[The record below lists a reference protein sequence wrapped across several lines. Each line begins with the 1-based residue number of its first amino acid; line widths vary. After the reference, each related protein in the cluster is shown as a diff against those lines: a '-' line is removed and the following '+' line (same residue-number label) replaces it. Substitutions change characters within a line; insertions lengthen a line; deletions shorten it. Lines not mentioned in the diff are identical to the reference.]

1 MRLVSLRRPASFT
14 TWAVPATVQPVSG
27 VYDLLSSVEY
37 SKDRF
42 CTSSAYRPPSAA
54 RLMSS
59 KKTPYIV
66 LSIAAPRVDGST
78 VIA

>member
-1 MRLVSLRRPASFT
+1 MRFRSFRRPPSFT
-14 TWAVPATVQPVSG
+14 TCAVPSTVHEVSG
-27 VYDLLSSVEY
+27 VYEVLSAVEY
-37 SKDRF
+37 SKDLF

-66 LSIAAPRVDGST
+66 SSILAPRAVGST

>member
-1 MRLVSLRRPASFT
+1 M
-14 TWAVPATVQPVSG
+14 
-27 VYDLLSSVEY
+27 EY

-42 CTSSAYRPPSAA
+42 CTSSAYSPPSAA

-66 LSIAAPRVDGST
+66 SSIAAPWAAGST
-78 VIA
+78 LIV

>member
-1 MRLVSLRRPASFT
+1 MRAFSRPSSFT
-14 TWAVPATVQPVSG
+14 TWAVPSTVHEVSG
-27 VYDLLSSVEY
+27 VYEELSAVEY

-42 CTSSAYRPPSAA
+42 WTSSAYRPPSAA

-59 KKTPYIV
+59 KKTPYMV
-66 LSIAAPRVDGST
+66 SSIFAPLAAGST

>member
-1 MRLVSLRRPASFT
+1 MYEV
-14 TWAVPATVQPVSG
+14 
-27 VYDLLSSVEY
+27 LSAVEY

-59 KKTPYIV
+59 KNTPYIV
-66 LSIAAPRVDGST
+66 SSIFAPLAVGST

>member
-1 MRLVSLRRPASFT
+1 MVAQEVSD
-14 TWAVPATVQPVSG
+14 
-27 VYDLLSSVEY
+27 VYEPLSAFEY

-66 LSIAAPRVDGST
+66 SSILAPAVLGST

>member
-1 MRLVSLRRPASFT
+1 MSA
-14 TWAVPATVQPVSG
+14 
-27 VYDLLSSVEY
+27 VEY
-37 SKDRF
+37 SKDLF

-66 LSIAAPRVDGST
+66 SSIVAPLALGST

>member
-1 MRLVSLRRPASFT
+1 V
-14 TWAVPATVQPVSG
+14 TVQAVSG

-66 LSIAAPRVDGST
+66 LSIVAPAST
-78 VIA
+78 GRR

>member
-1 MRLVSLRRPASFT
+1 MYER
-14 TWAVPATVQPVSG
+14 
-27 VYDLLSSVEY
+27 LSSVEY

-42 CTSSAYRPPSAA
+42 WTSSAYRPPSAA

-66 LSIAAPRVDGST
+66 SSIFAPLAVGST
-78 VIA
+78 VMA

>member
-1 MRLVSLRRPASFT
+1 MRSLRRPPSFT
-14 TWAVPATVQPVSG
+14 TSAVPSAAHAVSG
-27 VYDLLSSVEY
+27 VYEALSAVEY

-59 KKTPYIV
+59 
-66 LSIAAPRVDGST
+66 
-78 VIA
+78 

>member
-1 MRLVSLRRPASFT
+1 LSLPSSFT
-14 TWAVPATVQPVSG
+14 TCAVPSTVHAVSG

-66 LSIAAPRVDGST
+66 SSIFAPLVAGST

>member
-1 MRLVSLRRPASFT
+1 MPS
-14 TWAVPATVQPVSG
+14 TVQEVSG
-27 VYDLLSSVEY
+27 VYDLLSTVEY

-66 LSIAAPRVDGST
+66 SSIFAPLAVGST
-78 VIA
+78 VMA

>member
-1 MRLVSLRRPASFT
+1 MRSLRRPASFT
-14 TWAVPATVQPVSG
+14 TSADPATVQEVSG
-27 VYDLLSSVEY
+27 VYELLSAVEY

-42 CTSSAYRPPSAA
+42 CTSSAYSPPSAA

-66 LSIAAPRVDGST
+66 SSIFAPWEAGST

>member
-1 MRLVSLRRPASFT
+1 MRALSRPSSFT
-14 TWAVPATVQPVSG
+14 ALAVPETVQEVSG
-27 VYDLLSSVEY
+27 VKELLSAVLH

-59 KKTPYIV
+59 KKTPYMV
-66 LSIAAPRVDGST
+66 SSIFAPEPFGST